1 MRDDAYRQWVE
12 CEDAR
17 REGRPVRHATIVR
30 DPAKPAHLVSQNR
43 YPQLELGDIRAA
55 GTGGDFVAAKHP
67 MSGPGLT
74 IRSDLRSGGGVS
86 SDAVATDNGEGGK
99 PRGLSQIEIDA
110 LYGGAGSNNSKL
122 RDLDRHSLAE
132 KGQGQVDESGDESK
146 AGTKKTSI
154 FSKFN
159 PLVLGRMSTE
169 KKIKAKPL
177 TAAMMGGTVNNPL
190 TSNKRPFQAESE
202 FAMPGHFAQHSSRRL
217 QFVSTPAPPDGLPP
231 GLSTPTQSP
240 DLVAAL
246 DSIQLET
253 TEFNDDDDDDDEDN
267 EEGEVAEE
275 GEGWHDAEER
285 PGT

>member
-1 MRDDAYRQWVE
+1 MRKRDDAYRQWVE
-12 CEDAR
+12 YEDAR
-17 REGRPVRHATIVR
+17 REGRPVRQATIVR
-30 DPAKPAHLVSQNR
+30 EPVKPARLISQNR

-55 GTGGDFVAAKHP
+55 GTGGGVISANQP
-67 MSGPGLT
+67 VSGLGLT
-74 IRSDLRSGGGVS
+74 IRSDLRSGGDV
-86 SDAVATDNGEGGK
+86 SDAGADHVEGGK
-99 PRGLSQIEIDA
+99 PRGLSQIELDA
-110 LYGGAGSNNSKL
+110 LYGDGINNSKL

-132 KGQGQVDESGDESK
+132 KGEGQVDESGDESR

-190 TSNKRPFQAESE
+190 ASNKRPFQAESE
-202 FAMPGHFAQHSSRRL
+202 FGIPSHFAQHSSRRL

-253 TEFNDDDDDDDEDN
+253 TEFNDDDDDDDDN
-267 EEGEVAEE
+267 GEGEEGEE

-285 PGT
+285 PRT